1 MHTMLLSSTY
11 RMDRC
16 LMGKCNSEC
25 TSHETKD
32 LVDLHVERKGK
43 DLKKRKRR
51 RIEK

>member
-1 MHTMLLSSTY
+1 
-11 RMDRC
+11 
-16 LMGKCNSEC
+16 MGKCNSEC
-25 TSHETKD
+25 IFQETKD